1 MSIIIKNMEPQIEI
15 EIFSATG
22 SIILIAVI
30 AIAIAIYRKN
40 RCNSKKEDL
49 ESHPNF
55 PRNSHQQKLPGISN
69 TIVCARI
76 NEIQCI
82 VAINSSYVH
91 YDSPKP
97 EPRYCFK
104 NPAFEIDEFITHLE
118 DI

>member
-1 MSIIIKNMEPQIEI
+1 MSIIKNMEPKLEI
-15 EIFSATG
+15 AIFSAT
-22 SIILIAVI
+22 SLIVLIAII
-30 AIAIAIYRKN
+30 AIAIAMYRN
-40 RCNSKKEDL
+40 TTGNSKKENL
-49 ESHPNF
+49 ESEPNF
-55 PRNSHQQKLPGISN
+55 PRKHHQQQLPGISN

-76 NEIQCI
+76 NEIQRI
-82 VAINSSYVH
+82 DAIDNSCYFH

>member
-1 MSIIIKNMEPQIEI
+1 MSIIKTMQPKIEI
-15 EIFSATG
+15 AIISATG
-22 SIILIAVI
+22 SIVLIAII
-30 AIAIAIYRKN
+30 AIAIAIYRKTTT
-40 RCNSKKEDL
+40 NSKKENL
-49 ESHPNF
+49 KSESDF
-55 PRNSHQQKLPGISN
+55 PRNNHQQQLPGIST

-76 NEIQCI
+76 NEIQRI
-82 VAINSSYVH
+82 DAINSSYVH